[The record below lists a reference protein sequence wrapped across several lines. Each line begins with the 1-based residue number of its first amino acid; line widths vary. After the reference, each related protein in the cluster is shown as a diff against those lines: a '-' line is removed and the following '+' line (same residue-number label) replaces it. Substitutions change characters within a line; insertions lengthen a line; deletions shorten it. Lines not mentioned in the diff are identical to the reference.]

1 MTTMKVLGK
10 TSVQVVEPNENMW
23 DNGVYDEMEERLDL
37 NMLQRAQKAEWRCE
51 VNNVEQ
57 KCRRTGGVDAGKRN
71 A

>member
-1 MTTMKVLGK
+1 METVNVRGK
-10 TSVQVVEPNENMW
+10 TSIQIVEPDESMW
-23 DNGVYDEMEERLDL
+23 DNAVYDEMEELLDL